1 MSRYTRL
8 ASTDE
13 QERAIAKLERKL
25 EAKGIKLKGGTT
37 IGKSPQTVI
46 LDLTYQGGEIRIN
59 SDGEVDV
66 DNVSDSEAS
75 EIKGMVKYDYDDDY
89 DDDYD

>member
-1 MSRYTRL
+1 MH
-8 ASTDE
+8 
-13 QERAIAKLERKL
+13 
-25 EAKGIKLKGGTT
+25 
-37 IGKSPQTVI
+37 
-46 LDLTYQGGEIRIN
+46 QGGEIRIN

-89 DDDYD
+89 DDEDD

>member
-13 QERAIAKLERKL
+13 QERAISKLERKL

-59 SDGEVDV
+59 SDGEVCD
-66 DNVSDSEAS
+66 
-75 EIKGMVKYDYDDDY
+75 I
-89 DDDYD
+89 